1 LFFGQCGSVVTVF
14 SRNWTFPEF
23 ELVCI
28 SKKGSGCEEQAK
40 KVYRTGKTKIL
51 RLHLIEK
58 QTVSDICDRNGLN
71 PNVFYSWQK
80 QFFEHGAA
88 VFEKAGNGHKD
99 NQVKKLERQ
108 NTQLK
113 AKLAGKDEVIA
124 DCVT

>member
-1 LFFGQCGSVVTVF
+1 MKNKRKRFTAQ
-14 SRNWTFPEF
+14 E
-23 ELVCI
+23 
-28 SKKGSGCEEQAK
+28 
-40 KVYRTGKTKIL
+40 KTKIL

-80 QFFEHGAA
+80 QFFEHRAA
-88 VFEKAGNGHKD
+88 AFEKAGNGHKD

>member
-1 LFFGQCGSVVTVF
+1 MKNKRKRFTAQ
-14 SRNWTFPEF
+14 E
-23 ELVCI
+23 
-28 SKKGSGCEEQAK
+28 
-40 KVYRTGKTKIL
+40 KVKIL

-58 QTVSDICDRNGLN
+58 LTVSDICDQHGLN

-88 VFEKAGNGHKD
+88 AFEKAGNSRKD
-99 NQVKKLERQ
+99 SQVKKLERQ
-108 NTQLK
+108 NTPLK